1 MAVATAARASVAVER
16 THRRDAVFSSPR
28 RALPSASLNVRPIA
42 MTSPTDFIVDVSSGS
57 APGNFSNA
65 NRGIFTTT

>member
-1 MAVATAARASVAVER
+1 MPSNDAS
-16 THRRDAVFSSPR
+16 TDAVFSNAR